1 MCKYYIV
8 IYDTLV
14 GSFLNVLFLLLA
26 VILSELHVKPRR
38 KVSEEIYRNIC
49 VRGINFLTA
58 LTPFYVIR
66 CCFLCLL
73 LSPSQVTYLLNG
85 PYGWCSVM
93 ISWVNGRKYENLLQF
108 YFSWLPALRTWYY
121 FRLCFSFSCFVFDL
135 TLIKKSHTLNCC
147 SFVHKF
153 LLKAKIANSLFVTAI
168 TQFTAKA
175 TNSKKA
181 IYFLSIMSFSI
192 NKLKSHLLFT
202 CKNLCFMILCGKK
215 SFAPGNVPPPLSP
228 VLPAFSM
235 GLHHTERPHSLF
247 DKI

>member
-8 IYDTLV
+8 ISDTLV
-14 GSFLNVLFLLLA
+14 GSFLDVLFLLLA
-26 VILSELHVKPRR
+26 VILSELHVKPIR

-108 YFSWLPALRTWYY
+108 YFSWLPALRTWYF
-121 FRLCFSFSCFVFDL
+121 FRLCFSFSCFVFHL
-135 TLIKKSHTLNCC
+135 TLIKKSHTLNCY
-147 SFVHKF
+147 SFLHKF
-153 LLKAKIANSLFVTAI
+153 LLKTKITNSLLVTVIA
-168 TQFTAKA
+168 QFTAK
-175 TNSKKA
+175 TKNSEKTT
-181 IYFLSIMSFSI
+181 F
-192 NKLKSHLLFT
+192 
-202 CKNLCFMILCGKK
+202 
-215 SFAPGNVPPPLSP
+215 
-228 VLPAFSM
+228 
-235 GLHHTERPHSLF
+235 
-247 DKI
+247 